1 MYKLTSKI
9 TIKFNNGTQTVEI
22 PFCTEIEV
30 VSSINNFTDTAK
42 ITLPRKIKVNDE
54 LLYTKIKKGDKVI
67 IEAGYDENL
76 RTIFTGYIRKV
87 VQGTPIV
94 YECENEAFKF
104 KQIKLQ
110 KAIYP
115 KLSILEFCTKYVTG
129 YVMDIADFALGEVR
143 INEDVTL
150 AQVFEYFMSNYP
162 CKFFFRN
169 GGFFGVLPSTMA
181 YKANDVRVI
190 KLKVGDT
197 VITDN
202 TTYELA
208 EDVNLQIICKVIL
221 KNNVKLESKR
231 PKELKDAEVRTFFC
245 PTATNQAE
253 LDAQADNYLKTFKVD
268 RITGDLTTFGEPYV
282 RKLDL
287 VHLYSEEFPEKNDKK
302 FIVEEVV
309 YSYGQSGY
317 RQKIKLG
324 GQIK

>member
-1 MYKLTSKI
+1 MLKLQSEIIFKYA
-9 TIKFNNGTQTVEI
+9 NGSHTVTI
-22 PFCTEIEV
+22 PFCTEVEV
-30 VSSINNFTDTAK
+30 VTSINNFTDTAK
-42 ITLPRKIKVNDE
+42 LTLPRKLKVGKE
-54 LLYTKIKKGDKVI
+54 YLHTQIKKGDSITVKI
-67 IEAGYDENL
+67 GYSTL
-76 RTIFTGYIRKV
+76 REVFTGYVRKV
-87 VQGTPIV
+87 IQGTPVV
-94 YECENEAFKF
+94 YECENEAFKL

-110 KAIYP
+110 KAIFP
-115 KLSILEFCTKYVTG
+115 KLSTLEFCTKYVTG
-129 YVMDIADFALGEVR
+129 YVMDIADFQLGEVR
-143 INEDVTL
+143 INENVTL
-150 AQVFEYFMSNYP
+150 AKCFDYFITNYP

-169 GGFFGVLPSTMA
+169 GEFYGVLPSTMA

-221 KNNVKLESKR
+221 KNNTKLESKR
-231 PKELKDAEVRTFFC
+231 PKELADAEVRTFYC
-245 PTATNQAE
+245 PTATSQSE

-282 RKLDL
+282 RKLDI
-287 VHLYSEEFPEKNDKK
+287 VHLFSEEFPEKNDRK
-302 FIVEEVV
+302 FIVEEVI
-309 YSYGQSGY
+309 YSFGQSGY